1 MGTKPSAFDRNI
13 ALKAFDDTKAGV
25 KGLVDAGFS
34 KVPTIFLHS
43 QPNTDSVSKSASVI
57 NEEPVSDAAKF
68 TIPVI
73 DLGGINEDPHSR
85 SSAIEKV
92 HNACSEWG
100 FFQVINH
107 GIPDSLLEDA
117 IDGIRRF
124 HEQDSEAKKDFYSRD
139 ETRKVMYN
147 TNFDLYQASAANWR
161 DTLYC
166 LMAPVPPLPHHL
178 PTICSDELISYSE
191 EVMKLGLTIFELMS
205 QALGLEP
212 NHLRDMG
219 CAEGLYVLGH
229 YYPECPEPELTL
241 GLSKHT
247 DSSFLT
253 VLLQDQT
260 GGLQVLHQGQWV
272 DINPIP
278 GSLVVNLGDMSQ
290 LITNDKF
297 KSVYHRVVTKRVGPR
312 ISIPCFFRTH
322 YLQQEGS
329 ERVYEPIKELVSEE
343 SPARYRATTI
353 HEYVSCV
360 YSIGLDGSSKLG
372 YFEL

>member
-43 QPNTDSVSKSASVI
+43 QPNTDSVSKSASGDSGS
-57 NEEPVSDAAKF
+57 PDAIP
-68 TIPVI
+68 TIDLK